1 MIITI
6 GREYGSGGKY
16 IGEQL
21 AKRLQM
27 SFYDKEIIQRLSKE
41 KNINEKLLES
51 MDEKHKNSFWY
62 TLAMSAMSFEDSVN
76 SLTDLPTEDK
86 YFIETS
92 KIIEEIA
99 QENNSIIIG
108 RCANVILRDKPDTL
122 HIFLYASDV
131 NFKINRKVEF
141 AGMSE
146 QKAKK
151 AIEKID
157 KQRASYYAYY
167 TEEKWGAKEGY
178 DVLIDTAKLGVEET
192 IDLIENIVKK
202 LMNR

>member
-27 SFYDKEIIQRLSKE
+27 SFYDKEIIKRLSKE
-41 KNINEKLLES
+41 KNIDEKILES

-62 TLAMSAMSFEDSVN
+62 TLAMSALSFEDSVN

-92 KIIEEIA
+92 KMIEEIA

-108 RCANVILRDKPDTL
+108 RCANVILRNKPDSL
-122 HIFLYASDV
+122 HIFLYASDMD
-131 NFKINRKVEF
+131 FKIKRKIEF
-141 AGMSE
+141 AGMTN

-151 AIEKID
+151 MIERID

-167 TEEKWGAKEGY
+167 TEEKWGAKESY
-178 DVLIDTAKLGVEET
+178 DLLIDTSKIGVEET
-192 IDLIENIVKK
+192 IHLIENLVK
-202 LMNR
+202 

>member
-27 SFYDKEIIQRLSKE
+27 SFYDKEIIKRLSKE
-41 KNINEKLLES
+41 KNIDEKILES

-62 TLAMSAMSFEDSVN
+62 TLAMSALSFEDSVN

-92 KIIEEIA
+92 KMIEEIA
-99 QENNSIIIG
+99 QENNSIMIG
-108 RCANVILRDKPDTL
+108 RCANVILRNKPDSL
-122 HIFLYASDV
+122 HIFLYASDMD
-131 NFKINRKVEF
+131 FKIKRKIEF
-141 AGMSE
+141 AGMTN

-151 AIEKID
+151 MIERID

-167 TEEKWGAKEGY
+167 TEEKWGAKESY
-178 DVLIDTAKLGVEET
+178 DLLIDTSKIGVEET
-192 IDLIENIVKK
+192 VHLIENLVK
-202 LMNR
+202 

>member
-27 SFYDKEIIQRLSKE
+27 SFYDKEIIKRLSKE
-41 KNINEKLLES
+41 KNIDEKILES

-62 TLAMSAMSFEDSVN
+62 TLAMSALSFEDSVN

-92 KIIEEIA
+92 KMIEEIA
-99 QENNSIIIG
+99 QENNSIMIG
-108 RCANVILRDKPDTL
+108 RCANVILRNKPDSL
-122 HIFLYASDV
+122 HIFLYASDMD
-131 NFKINRKVEF
+131 FKIKRKIEF
-141 AGMSE
+141 AGMTN

-151 AIEKID
+151 MIEKID

-167 TEEKWGAKEGY
+167 TEEKWGAKESY
-178 DVLIDTAKLGVEET
+178 DLLIDTSKIGVEET
-192 IDLIENIVKK
+192 IHLIENLVK
-202 LMNR
+202 